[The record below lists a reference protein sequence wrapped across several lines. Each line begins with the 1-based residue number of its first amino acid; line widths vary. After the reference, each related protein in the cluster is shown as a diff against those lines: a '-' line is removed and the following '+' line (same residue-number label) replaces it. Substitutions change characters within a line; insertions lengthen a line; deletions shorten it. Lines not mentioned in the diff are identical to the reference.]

1 MMLEC
6 TGFQD
11 IAQNH
16 LPKEPVYGR
25 KSCGTCV
32 PWKAIW
38 ETLVRVHSVRAAL
51 LHYAVKGGG

>member
-11 IAQNH
+11 IAQNP

-25 KSCGTCV
+25 KSCGTCI
-32 PWKAIW
+32 PWKAFW
-38 ETLVRVHSVRAAL
+38 EMLVKV
-51 LHYAVKGGG
+51 